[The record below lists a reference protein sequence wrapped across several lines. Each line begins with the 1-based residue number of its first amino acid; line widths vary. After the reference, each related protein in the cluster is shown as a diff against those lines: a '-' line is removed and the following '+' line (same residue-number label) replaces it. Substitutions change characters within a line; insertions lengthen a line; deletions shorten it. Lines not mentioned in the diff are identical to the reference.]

1 MVSFELNCTQVTSF
15 FTLNKCCSVC
25 LRRPCFCAD
34 RNTDLANSTTN
45 ICLQVSDDRLS
56 NVFLFSHSCCCCD
69 PNKKKLYCLAESCTS
84 KLYFTLSAKKMMA
97 DRWKTTN
104 GPLSPKIVWPEI
116 IKLCLCNQLA
126 YLYMISICFDAKLDR
141 SIY

>member
-84 KLYFTLSAKKMMA
+84 KLYGIF
-97 DRWKTTN
+97 
-104 GPLSPKIVWPEI
+104 VFWPEI